1 VKSFAFDDWDGGRLT
16 VNREF
21 APLLARHELTTF
33 VAIANYSGG
42 QVAKNVLR
50 ERNTTRLE
58 LVDAGGATCTLYLK
72 RHQRPRVTELIKPL
86 FRLTRP
92 IVGARNEW
100 EAILRF
106 HEIGIATMVPVA
118 LGEADGRSFLMT
130 QGIEDCQKLTAWMES
145 HRHSPR
151 NSLRNGDPGNCELAA
166 LRNIVTD
173 LADVARRMHAAGMH
187 HQDFYL
193 THLMVPQSGRTGA
206 IHVLDLGR
214 ARFQPRL
221 ARRWIVKDLGQL
233 NYSADGVSASDRL
246 RFFKRY
252 LGRNFI
258 SEDRA
263 LARRILSKSR
273 AIARH
278 SRKNGL

>member
-1 VKSFAFDDWDGGRLT
+1 VKSFAFDGWDGGRLT

-21 APLLARHELTTF
+21 APLLTRHALTTF
-33 VAIANYSGG
+33 DAIADYSGG

-50 ERNTTRLE
+50 ERNTTRLD
-58 LVDAGGATCTLYLK
+58 LPDAAGAIRTLYLK
-72 RHQRPRVTELIKPL
+72 RHQRPSVTELIKPL

-118 LGEADGRSFLMT
+118 LGEAQGRSFLIT
-130 QGIEDCQKLTAWMES
+130 QGIEGCQKLTAWMQA
-145 HRHSPR
+145 HRHS
-151 NSLRNGDPGNCELAA
+151 LHNGQLAA
-166 LRNIVTD
+166 FRDIATA

-193 THLMVPQSGRTGA
+193 THLMVPQSGGTA
-206 IHVLDLGR
+206 PIHVLDLGR
-214 ARFQPRL
+214 ARFQPQM

-233 NYSADGVSASDRL
+233 NYSADGVSATERL

-252 LGRNFI
+252 LGRDLR
-258 SEDRA
+258 SEDRP
-263 LARRILSKSR
+263 LVRRIIAKSKS
-273 AIARH
+273 IARH

>member
-21 APLLARHELTTF
+21 APLLARRELTTF
-33 VAIANYSGG
+33 AAIADYSGG

-58 LVDAGGATCTLYLK
+58 LVDAAGVTCTLYLK
-72 RHQRPRVTELIKPL
+72 RHQRPRVSELIKPL

-106 HEIGIATMVPVA
+106 HEIGILTMVPVA
-118 LGEADGRSFLMT
+118 LGEAGGRSFLIT
-130 QGIEDCQKLTAWMES
+130 EGIEGCQKLTAWMDA
-145 HRHSPR
+145 HQHALH
-151 NSLRNGDPGNCELAA
+151 NGQLVSLRKIAQG
-166 LRNIVTD
+166 V
-173 LADVARRMHAAGMH
+173 ADVARTMHAAGMH

-193 THLMVPQSGRTGA
+193 THLMMPQSGAPLPIR
-206 IHVLDLGR
+206 VLDLGR

-221 ARRWIVKDLGQL
+221 AHRWIVKDLAQL
-233 NYSADGVSASDRL
+233 NYSAAGVASSERL
-246 RFFKRY
+246 RFLARY
-252 LGRNFI
+252 LGRAI
-258 SEDRA
+258 TRRDRP
-263 LARRILSKSR
+263 LIRSIVRKSQS
-273 AIARH
+273 IARH

>member
-21 APLLARHELTTF
+21 APLLTRHALTTF
-33 VAIANYSGG
+33 DAIADYSGG

-50 ERNTTRLE
+50 ERNTTRLD
-58 LVDAGGATCTLYLK
+58 LSDATGATRTLYLK

-118 LGEADGRSFLMT
+118 LGEAEGRSFLIT
-130 QGIEDCQKLTAWMES
+130 QGIEDCQKLTAWMQA
-145 HRHSPR
+145 HRHS
-151 NSLRNGDPGNCELAA
+151 LHNGQLAA
-166 LRNIVTD
+166 FRDIVTG
-173 LADVARRMHAAGMH
+173 LADVARRMHSAGMH

-193 THLMVPQSGRTGA
+193 THLMVPQSGGTA
-206 IHVLDLGR
+206 PIHVLDLGR

-233 NYSADGVSASDRL
+233 NYSADGVSATERL

-252 LGRNFI
+252 LGRDLR

-263 LARRILSKSR
+263 LVRRIISKSK

>member
-21 APLLARHELTTF
+21 APLLGRHALTTF
-33 VAIANYSGG
+33 DAIANFSGG

-50 ERNTTRLE
+50 ERMTTRLD
-58 LVDAGGATCTLYLK
+58 LADADGATRVLYLK
-72 RHQRPRVTELIKPL
+72 RHQRPRLSELIKPL

-106 HEIGIATMVPVA
+106 HEVGIATMVPVA
-118 LGEADGRSFLMT
+118 IGESDGRSFLMT
-130 QGIEDCQKLTAWMES
+130 QEIAGCQKLTAWRDA
-145 HRHSPR
+145 HRHKLQNGER
-151 NSLRNGDPGNCELAA
+151 ASLRK
-166 LRNIVTD
+166 IVEGV
-173 LADVARRMHAAGMH
+173 ADVARTMHAAGLH

-193 THLMVPQSGRTGA
+193 THLMMPQSGSA
-206 IHVLDLGR
+206 SPIHVLDLGR

-221 ARRWIVKDLGQL
+221 AHRWIVKDLGQL

-246 RFFKRY
+246 RFLTRY
-252 LGRNFI
+252 LGRRPAPD
-258 SEDRA
+258 DRA
-263 LARRILSKSR
+263 LVARVMRKSR
-273 AIARH
+273 SIARH

>member
-1 VKSFAFDDWDGGRLT
+1 VKSFAFDEWDGGRLT

-21 APLLARHELTTF
+21 APLLTRHALTTF
-33 VAIANYSGG
+33 DSIANFSGG

-50 ERNTTRLE
+50 ERTTTRLDLME
-58 LVDAGGATCTLYLK
+58 ADGATRTLYLK
-72 RHQRPRVTELIKPL
+72 RHQQPGLWELVKPL

-106 HEIGIATMVPVA
+106 HEVGIATMVPVA
-118 LGEADGRSFLMT
+118 LGEAEGRSFLMT
-130 QGIEDCQKLTAWMES
+130 QGIEGCQKLTAWMET
-145 HRHSPR
+145 HQQTLH
-151 NSLRNGDPGNCELAA
+151 NGQLASLRK
-166 LRNIVTD
+166 IVD
-173 LADVARRMHAAGMH
+173 GVADVARTMHAAGLH

-193 THLMVPQSGRTGA
+193 THLMVPQSGPVTPIR
-206 IHVLDLGR
+206 VLDLGR

-221 ARRWIVKDLGQL
+221 ARRWVVKDLAQL
-233 NYSADGVSASDRL
+233 NYSAADVSSSARL
-246 RFFKRY
+246 RFFVHY
-252 LGRNFI
+252 LGRKMT
-258 SEDRA
+258 DRDRP
-263 LARRILSKSR
+263 LLTSIVRKSR

>member
-1 VKSFAFDDWDGGRLT
+1 MKSFAFDGWDGGRLT

-21 APLLARHELTTF
+21 APLLTQHALTTF
-33 VAIANYSGG
+33 DAIANYSGG

-50 ERNTTRLE
+50 ERTTARLDLE
-58 LVDAGGATCTLYLK
+58 DADGTSRTLYLK
-72 RHQRPRVTELIKPL
+72 RHQRPGAWELMKPL
-86 FRLTRP
+86 FRLARP

-106 HEIGIATMVPVA
+106 HACGIATMVPVA
-118 LGEADGRSFLMT
+118 LGESGSRSFLVT
-130 QGIEDCQKLTAWMES
+130 EGIADCEKLTAWMQA
-145 HRHSPR
+145 HQHSR
-151 NSLRNGDPGNCELAA
+151 QNGQLGSLRD
-166 LRNIVTD
+166 IVAGV
-173 LADVARRMHAAGMH
+173 ADVARTMHAAGLH

-193 THLMVPQSGRTGA
+193 THLMVPQRGRSAT

-221 ARRWIVKDLGQL
+221 ARRWIVKDLAQL
-233 NYSADGVSASDRL
+233 NYSAAGVSSSDRL
-246 RFFKRY
+246 RFLTRY
-252 LGRNFI
+252 LGHRPTRN
-258 SEDRA
+258 DRA
-263 LARRILSKSR
+263 LVTRIVRKSG

>member
-1 VKSFAFDDWDGGRLT
+1 VKSFAFDVWDGGRLT

-21 APLLARHELTTF
+21 APLLAKHALTTF
-33 VAIANYSGG
+33 EAIADYSGG
-42 QVAKNVLR
+42 QVAKHVLR
-50 ERNTTRLE
+50 ERNTTRLD
-58 LVDAGGATCTLYLK
+58 LPDAAGATRTLYLK

-118 LGEADGRSFLMT
+118 LGEAHGRSFLIT
-130 QGIEDCQKLTAWMES
+130 QGIEDCQKLTAWVEA
-145 HRHSPR
+145 HRH
-151 NSLRNGDPGNCELAA
+151 SLRNGELKSLRKIAA
-166 LRNIVTD
+166 GV
-173 LADVARRMHAAGMH
+173 ADVTRTMHHAGMH

-193 THLMVPQSGRTGA
+193 THLMVPESGA
-206 IHVLDLGR
+206 PAPIHVLDLGR

-221 ARRWIVKDLGQL
+221 ARRWVVKDLAQL
-233 NYSADGVSASDRL
+233 DYSAAGVPSSERL
-246 RFFKRY
+246 RFLARY
-252 LGRNFI
+252 LGRKTTRG
-258 SEDRA
+258 DRT
-263 LARRILSKSR
+263 LVTQIVRKSR

-278 SRKNGL
+278 SKKNGL

>member
-1 VKSFAFDDWDGGRLT
+1 VKSFAFDDWDGRRLT

-21 APLLARHELTTF
+21 APLLNRHALTTF
-33 VAIANYSGG
+33 DAIADYSGG

-50 ERNTTRLE
+50 ERNTTRLD
-58 LVDAGGATCTLYLK
+58 LPDSAGATRTLYLK

-106 HEIGIATMVPVA
+106 HELGIATMIPVA
-118 LGEADGRSFLMT
+118 LGEAEGRSFLIT
-130 QGIEDCQKLTAWMES
+130 QGIEDCQKLTAWMQA
-145 HRHSPR
+145 HRHS
-151 NSLRNGDPGNCELAA
+151 LHNGELAA
-166 LRNIVTD
+166 LRNIVTG

-193 THLMVPQSGRTGA
+193 THLMVPQNGGGTP

-214 ARFQPRL
+214 ARFQARL
-221 ARRWIVKDLGQL
+221 ARRWIVKDLGQP
-233 NYSADGVSASDRL
+233 NYLADGVSATERL

-252 LGRNFI
+252 LGRDLR
-258 SEDRA
+258 SEDQA
-263 LARRILSKSR
+263 LVRRIIAKSK